1 MVRRAVDQ
9 LNDRQRMAVVL
20 NKFEDMNYAEIAAVM
35 GLTTKAVKSL
45 LARTGTGCGSA
56 CCPTSSWTARSPP
69 PPTPTRTGEP
79 MPDTPAP
86 TPEPADADLIAY
98 LDGELDGDAAR
109 AVEARLARDPAA
121 RASAQAYK
129 KTFDLLA
136 ALPSPEAD
144 PDFATRTL
152 TRLEPVAESVLR
164 PAARQRRLSSR
175 VLLLCGFAAAFGIAL
190 IGRLSF
196 GPLKGRDDDLQFSDL
211 RVIEHLP
218 LYLGTDDLE
227 FARRLADARLFDPDG
242 EGGLPVEPP
251 PADREKLTAR
261 FRSYPPARQQQLRQ
275 LDQEFHEL
283 PEAECAS
290 VGRVLEKYAVWLDR
304 LPDPARQAVLE
315 VPTREERIEAIAGR
329 LAHDR
334 REAQPAA
341 VRRRLDQ
348 TPGDERT
355 AAADEWRA
363 ADKARRE
370 EWHLARRQW
379 EKVAR
384 QGSKPWPFDQPELAR
399 QVDEFVRTALK
410 ADVVF
415 RPGIPKQGELSPS
428 CRLSFQEV
436 IDLKV
441 KHLGAT
447 ENGNWF
453 VYGLQVYRLA
463 ERHPYLP
470 PPVGRPPVTEPKQV
484 ESKRPNLVESAKF
497 RGKWPDFAL
506 SVADAFRRAKKPLPV
521 PKGLGPA
528 RREEFSEPLRA
539 FINQTLIPGLTADER
554 AKLDGLEDRWPDYPQ
569 EVVRL
574 AKKYDHPVLG
584 VTLPGKPSEWGKYYS
599 MARR

>member
-1 MVRRAVDQ
+1 M
-9 LNDRQRMAVVL
+9 
-20 NKFEDMNYAEIAAVM
+20 
-35 GLTTKAVKSL
+35 S
-45 LARTGTGCGSA
+45 
-56 CCPTSSWTARSPP
+56 
-69 PPTPTRTGEP
+69 
-79 MPDTPAP
+79 DTPAP
-86 TPEPADADLIAY
+86 TQEPADADLIAY

-136 ALPSPEAD
+136 ALPPPEAK
-144 PDFATRTL
+144 PDFTTRTL

-164 PAARQRRLSSR
+164 PVVRPRRLSSR
-175 VLLLCGFAAAFGIAL
+175 VLVLCGFAAVFGIAL
-190 IGRLSF
+190 IGRLAF
-196 GPLKGRDDDLQFSDL
+196 GPLKGRDDLQFSDL

-218 LYLGTDDLE
+218 LYHGADDLE

-242 EGGLPVEPP
+242 AAGPTVEPP

-283 PEAECAS
+283 PEAERTS

-304 LPDPARQAVLE
+304 LPDQARRAILE
-315 VPTREERIEAIAGR
+315 VPTREGRIEAIAGR

-334 REAQPAA
+334 REALPVA
-341 VRRRLDQ
+341 VRGRLDRH
-348 TPGDERT
+348 PSGEGL
-355 AAADEWRA
+355 AAADEWQA
-363 ADKARRE
+363 ADLARRE

-384 QGSKPWPFDQPELAR
+384 PGSKPWPFDQPELAR
-399 QVDEFVRTALK
+399 QVDEFVRAALK

-415 RPGIPKQGELSPS
+415 RPGIPKQGDLSPS

-484 ESKRPNLVESAKF
+484 DTKRTNLVENARN
-497 RGKWPDFAL
+497 RGKWPDFAM
-506 SVADAFRRAKKPLPV
+506 SVADAFRKAKKPLPV

-528 RREEFSEPLRA
+528 RREEFPEPLRA

-574 AKKYDHPVLG
+574 AKKYDHPVPG
-584 VTLPGKPSEWGKYYS
+584 VTLPGKPSEWARYY
-599 MARR
+599 ALKP